1 MSPGDL
7 DDPRAA
13 LPAGGLEGGAMSDK
27 AAHIVKS
34 YSQELKRLR
43 DLLVEMGGL
52 VEAQLSTATVAV
64 LDQDIDA
71 ATRTV
76 EQDPAGVAL
85 VREVE
90 SFVIRLLALR
100 QPVAGDLREI
110 VAALKMTSDLERIG
124 DYAANV
130 AKRSIVL
137 SQFNLPFRLTGL
149 AHMARMVQEGLKL
162 TIDAIGDADAEKAI
176 QVWRSDQAV
185 DDIYTAIFRELVT
198 YMMEDPRNIT
208 PCTHLLFIAKNLERI
223 GDHAT
228 NIAET
233 IHYAATGETLPEARP
248 KGDSANY
255 AVIRPREDRG
265 EENSDAGA
273 GS

>member
-1 MSPGDL
+1 M
-7 DDPRAA
+7 A
-13 LPAGGLEGGAMSDK
+13 EITQ
-27 AAHIVKS
+27 HIVKS
-34 YSQELKRLR
+34 YEQELQRLR

-52 VEAQLSTATVAV
+52 VESQVATATIAV
-64 LDQDIDA
+64 VELDIDA

-76 EQDPAGVAL
+76 EQDPAVDAL
-85 VREVE
+85 EREVE

-100 QPVAGDLREI
+100 QPVAGDLRQI

-137 SQFNLPFRLTGL
+137 SQFSLPFKLGGL
-149 AHMARMVQEGLKL
+149 AHMARLVQESLKL
-162 TIDAIGDADAEKAI
+162 TVDAIGDSDADKAI

-233 IHYAATGETLPEARP
+233 VHYAATGDSLPEMRP

-255 AVIRPREDRG
+255 AVIRPRDERHD
-265 EENSDAGA
+265 DATA
-273 GS
+273 V